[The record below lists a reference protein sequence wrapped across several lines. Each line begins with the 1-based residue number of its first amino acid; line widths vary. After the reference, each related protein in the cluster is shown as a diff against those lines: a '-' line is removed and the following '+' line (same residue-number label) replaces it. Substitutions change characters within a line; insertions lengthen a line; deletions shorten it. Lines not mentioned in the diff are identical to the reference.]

1 MDVLRRD
8 LVQHYRW
15 LREGGYN
22 DSHSGN
28 ASVRTREEIIITPT
42 GAWAER
48 LRVEELVHWSLDDEP
63 PPRASMDARLHQAVY
78 AALPDARAILH
89 SHCPHLV
96 ALTLDGDPFV
106 PQDFEGMHYFGPQV
120 PVVEVDPAHY
130 FEQSPAKTAEALR
143 SAPAAVVRG
152 HGVYVWGTHLEQAY
166 QRTTAVELS
175 ARIAWLAR
183 SNPGRAPRGLRGG

>member
-1 MDVLRRD
+1 MEWLRRE

-28 ASVRTREEIIITPT
+28 ASVRTRDSILITPT

-48 LRVEELVHWSLDDEP
+48 LRPEALVQWPLTAEP
-63 PPRASMDARLHQAVY
+63 PAAASMDARLHQAVY
-78 AALPDARAILH
+78 AALPQAGAILH

-96 ALTLDGDPFV
+96 ALTLGGHPFV
-106 PQDFEGMHYFGPQV
+106 PRDFEGLHYFGPQV

-130 FEQSPAKTAEALR
+130 FEQSPARTAEALR

-152 HGVYVWGTHLEQAY
+152 HGVYVWGAGLEQAF

-175 ARIAWLAR
+175 AKIAWLACLQQAC
-183 SNPGRAPRGLRGG
+183 APDG